1 MYKKFFFVPIV
12 ILTFVSC
19 SYTSLSETNAPTI
32 FCSKALKERVDSLIS
47 MNTGNRDVIDVY
59 VYGKDRTYIVL
70 SLSGELHRDF
80 YNVSSTYS
88 NYIVHYAG
96 LCDSLAREYINLDSF
111 NKSDSSK
118 CRDYTGY
125 IVEPTMFYMFV
136 ARKNSMEN
144 ISTNEEN
151 LLLLDT
157 FYYERYGEHIYHPD
171 DIPLPEPE

>member
-1 MYKKFFFVPIV
+1 MYKNIFLVLIV
-12 ILTFVSC
+12 ILSFVSC

-47 MNTGNRDVIDVY
+47 MNTGSRNVIDIY
-59 VYGKDRTYIVL
+59 VYGRDSTYVVL

-96 LCDSLAREYINLDSF
+96 LSDSLAREYINLDSF

-125 IVEPTMFYMFV
+125 IVEPLMFNMFV

>member
-1 MYKKFFFVPIV
+1 MYKNIFLVLIV
-12 ILTFVSC
+12 ILSFVSC
-19 SYTSLSETNAPTI
+19 AHTSLTETNVPTT
-32 FCSKALKERVDSLIS
+32 FCSKALKAQVDSLIS

-96 LCDSLAREYINLDSF
+96 LSDSLAREYINLDSF

-136 ARKNSMEN
+136 ARENSMVN
-144 ISTNEEN
+144 VSPSEEDWS
-151 LLLLDT
+151 LFDA